1 MSIRLLLPALLI
13 PFAALGCFHGRNSLK
28 PEQCRSPV
36 ECVEEPTIRVKA
48 PPQKVVVEL
57 PESCSPGTAEPK
69 RSEPSAPENAPK
81 PRTDRGTPESSQT
94 GKPESVAGALALAN
108 TGLTLA
114 NQIAGFSRTT
124 ATTNPI
130 GSVGFTYRSR
140 SLIFSASR
148 NRRRSQ
154 FRFPKRISSTPD
166 NSSRW
171 AMFGAEVPAA
181 SAGRNYRC
189 LWSRSWPQGV
199 GPHRGKKRA
208 PRAKTRKRRNSRRS
222 WRSPRRN
229 STRCRKCWNRLTT
242 SCRACL
248 PVGLSRSHRWNRN
261 EGVLRQLRKL
271 GRDRID
277 PLLDLFETIF
287 DLVHA
292 GL

>member
-130 GSVGFTYRSR
+130 GSVTPGSAGLGIGIRWIHIPIPFPHLFSVQE
-140 SLIFSASR
+140 SAS
-148 NRRRSQ
+148 
-154 FRFPKRISSTPD
+154 ITI
-166 NSSRW
+166 
-171 AMFGAEVPAA
+171 
-181 SAGRNYRC
+181 
-189 LWSRSWPQGV
+189 
-199 GPHRGKKRA
+199 
-208 PRAKTRKRRNSRRS
+208 
-222 WRSPRRN
+222 
-229 STRCRKCWNRLTT
+229 
-242 SCRACL
+242 
-248 PVGLSRSHRWNRN
+248 PVSEAN
-261 EGVLRQLRKL
+261 
-271 GRDRID
+271 
-277 PLLDLFETIF
+277 
-287 DLVHA
+287 LVHA
-292 GL
+292 GQFQQVGHVRGGGAGGISREELSLLVEQELAARSRTAPRKETCAAGEDEEKKKLEKKLAVAEAQLDKMSKVLESLDNKLSSVPSGGTLPLPPVESK